1 MRETEY
7 AFAVAKVRANETS
20 LLTAADLEGLI
31 AAKDSDAALKL
42 LTDLDYADFTFAD
55 VDEVLKIKE
64 KSAFE
69 FICDIAPDKN
79 LFDFLVVKNDFHNI
93 KAVLKAMVSG
103 DDYSSFTLEPCLI
116 EPDAIAKAV
125 GEKDFSSLPVWA
137 REPVRAGF
145 ELITETMDGQR
156 LDIHLDRQ
164 YLITSFNMAKESK
177 EDFSISLVDR
187 QCAIANMQTVARA
200 IEIGKE
206 KEFIKDALVP
216 CTLIDND
223 RLVLAALEGKKEL
236 AEYIKE
242 SGFADAAENLLKD
255 MVAFERSL
263 DDLLIDFVGSARYQ
277 SFGISP
283 LIAYYLAKVSE
294 IKTIRILISLKRC
307 GMGENE
313 IRERVRKL
321 YV

>member
-31 AAKDSDAALKL
+31 TAKDLDAALKL
-42 LTDLDYADFTFAD
+42 LTDLDYADFSND
-55 VDEVLKIKE
+55 DIDEVLKQKQR
-64 KSAFE
+64 SAFD

-103 DDYSSFTLEPCLI
+103 GEYANLLLSPYLI
-116 EPDAIAKAV
+116 EPELILKAA
-125 GEKDFSSLPVWA
+125 GEKDFSVLPDWA
-137 REPVRAGF
+137 REPIKKGF
-145 ELITETMDGQR
+145 ELVTETLDGQK
-156 LDIHLDRQ
+156 LDIYLDRQ
-164 YLITSFNMAKESK
+164 YLTVALNMAKESG
-177 EDFSISLVDR
+177 EPFSISLADMH
-187 QCAIANMQTVARA
+187 CAVANMQAVFRA
-200 IEIGKE
+200 AKMGKD
-206 KEFIKDALVP
+206 KEFIKNALVP
-216 CTLIDND
+216 CLAFDND
-223 RLVLAALEGKKEL
+223 RLTLAALSGKKEL
-236 AEYIKE
+236 SEYIKE
-242 SGFADAAENLLKD
+242 SGFSDVAENLLKD
-255 MVAFERSL
+255 AVAFERSL

-283 LIAYYLAKVSE
+283 LIAYYLAKMSE

-307 GMGENE
+307 GMGEKE
-313 IRERVRKL
+313 IRERVRRL